1 MISST
6 SNSKVKR
13 LAALV
18 QKAKYRREDQA
29 FIVEGVRMFQEAPPE
44 WVKEVYISESFY
56 NRYVKKSEN
65 KTDRNLMEFL
75 KTFRYEVFSDEVFQK
90 VSDTQTPQGILCVLS
105 MPQYV
110 LSACID
116 NWMNAMKNG
125 EKAPLLVLLEDLQDP
140 GNLGTIL
147 RAGEGAGVSGIIM
160 TRQTA
165 DIFNPKVIR
174 ATMGSI
180 YRVPF
185 FIVDSL
191 LDTIDLLK
199 QNGIAVYAAH
209 LDNSV
214 DYDEPDY
221 TQPAA
226 FLIGNEG
233 NGLRRETADSA
244 SKYIKIP
251 MEGQVESLNAA
262 AAATVLMYEAAR
274 QRRKSV

>member
-6 SNSKVKR
+6 SNSRVKR
-13 LAALV
+13 LAALM
-18 QKAKYRREDQA
+18 QKAKYRREEQV

-44 WVKEVYISESFY
+44 WVKEVYISEAFF
-56 NRYVKKSEN
+56 NRYVKRDEN
-65 KTDRNLMEFL
+65 KADRRVKEFL
-75 KTFRYEVFSDEVFQK
+75 KTFQYEVFSDEVFQK
-90 VSDTQTPQGILCVLS
+90 VSDTQTPQGVLCVLS

-110 LSACID
+110 LPECVD
-116 NWMNAMKNG
+116 NWISAMESGKRP
-125 EKAPLLVLLEDLQDP
+125 PLLVLLEDLQDP

-180 YRVPF
+180 YRMPF
-185 FIVDSL
+185 FIVDGLS
-191 LDTIDLLK
+191 DTIDLLK
-199 QNGIAVYAAH
+199 QKGIAVYAAH
-209 LDNSV
+209 LDDSV

-221 TQPAA
+221 TRPTA

-233 NGLRRETADSA
+233 NGLRRETADRA
-244 SKYIKIP
+244 SQYIRIP

-262 AAATVLMYEAAR
+262 AAAAILMYEASR
-274 QRRKSV
+274 QRRK